1 MTDFSSLTN
10 VSTRPFTSP
19 AIPSAFFLTSPA
31 KSPIFCLAS
40 FPETG
45 AKRRASPA
53 PMSPPARNATKSPPA
68 PYPLSSLMTVLL
80 SEQPVH
86 HGRQGGLDARH
97 SARHISKD
105 RHDREI
111 QDRRGRIEC
120 LAESANSL
128 RHVLDVVRR
137 PLGATEDLQRDGAR
151 LADLLGDQFEM
162 AERFVEAD
170 RDPIGCFPQFPKGYD
185 DRDDQHHRRR
195 RGNRKKDHLAAH
207 PVTLLSSSDPPDC
220 RAVSAPPQIKYI
232 RVRNIR
238 NRRRVTIR
246 REPGTG

>member
-31 KSPIFCLAS
+31 RSPIFCLAS

-86 HGRQGGLDARH
+86 HGRNGGLDPRH
-97 SARHISKD
+97 SPRHVSQD
-105 RHDREI
+105 RHDREV
-111 QDRRGRIEC
+111 QDRRGRVER
-120 LAESANSL
+120 LAESAEPL
-128 RHVLDVVRR
+128 RDVLDALRR
-137 PLGATEDLQRDGAR
+137 P
-151 LADLLGDQFEM
+151 
-162 AERFVEAD
+162 
-170 RDPIGCFPQFPKGYD
+170 
-185 DRDDQHHRRR
+185 
-195 RGNRKKDHLAAH
+195 
-207 PVTLLSSSDPPDC
+207 
-220 RAVSAPPQIKYI
+220 
-232 RVRNIR
+232 
-238 NRRRVTIR
+238 
-246 REPGTG
+246 